1 MNSRL
6 EPVLNQRFP
15 KKPDVLFKPIRGP
28 GRGLVTD
35 PLGFRNFN
43 GNSKSSEGMHLYEH
57 GYKQAADMLC
67 QKTLDEG
74 PVHTLIFPI
83 VFLYRHYIE
92 LSLKLLL
99 LDASRFMTDVSA
111 PQHKHDL
118 RTLWKEAKKILPAVW
133 PEVQLEQVEAV
144 EACIIE
150 MSEHDPGSMAFRYPF
165 DKKRNL
171 HLEKLHSV
179 DLPNLKDVMDGIGN
193 FLYCVGEAVAQ
204 QLEFGGEMDCF

>member
-1 MNSRL
+1 MNSCL
-6 EPVLNQRFP
+6 EPALNQRFP
-15 KKPDVLFKPIRGP
+15 KRADVLFKPTRGP

-43 GNSKSSEGMHLYEH
+43 GHSKYSEGWHLYEH

-74 PVHTLIFPI
+74 PVHTLVFPI

-99 LDASRFMTDVSA
+99 LDASRFMADVSE
-111 PQHKHDL
+111 PQHNHDL
-118 RTLWKEAKKILPAVW
+118 RTLWKEARKILPAVW
-133 PEVQLEQVEAV
+133 PEVQPEQVEAA

-165 DKKRNL
+165 DKKSDL

-179 DLPNLKDVMDGIGN
+179 DLRNLKDVMDGIGN
-193 FLYCVGEAVAQ
+193 FLWCLGEAIAQ
-204 QLEFGGEMDCF
+204 QLEFRGGMDSF